1 MITFGI
7 KEDPPLVALQGGYS
21 TLSQTRAPERAI
33 PSRATIYTP
42 GGRASTAPIT
52 GSPFY
57 ETKEA
62 APLRPASFERFA
74 GTCGVLA
81 GVTGFLYAVS
91 FSTGWVVIRYSL
103 SVVDVALGSTAYV
116 RPEAARRLQ
125 YSESPFS
132 PEVITLSW
140 LWR

>member
-1 MITFGI
+1 
-7 KEDPPLVALQGGYS
+7 VALQGGYS
-21 TLSQTRAPERAI
+21 TLSQTRAPEGAI

-42 GGRASTAPIT
+42 AGRASTAPIT

-57 ETKEA
+57 ETKETA
-62 APLRPASFERFA
+62 YRKPATPARTPHTPANLSKDV
-74 GTCGVLA
+74 GLSG
-81 GVTGFLYAVS
+81 AVS

-116 RPEAARRLQ
+116 RPEAARRLH